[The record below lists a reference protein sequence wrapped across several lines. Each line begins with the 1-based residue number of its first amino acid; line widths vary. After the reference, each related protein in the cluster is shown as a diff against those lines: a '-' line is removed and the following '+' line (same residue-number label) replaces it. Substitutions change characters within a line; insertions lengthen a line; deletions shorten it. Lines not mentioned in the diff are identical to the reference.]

1 LGVVSQ
7 APQLFESASV
17 EDNILYG
24 ISPESFAGET
34 QRDKIIQRATSFANI
49 DWLDDAGLKAP
60 LGEVSGGQAQRIQ
73 IARALAR
80 SDVHLLIFDE
90 CTSALDGEN
99 QKQVLEAI
107 MNVRRMT
114 EEESQGLKMVV
125 ITHKAEVM
133 QMCDRVVVV
142 KEGKVCEEGV
152 YEELI
157 AKKGGVFRELAR
169 GGIWEA

>member
-1 LGVVSQ
+1 MLSLRHRSCLKVPPLRIISSMVFRLSHSL
-7 APQLFESASV
+7 ARLKERR
-17 EDNILYG
+17 LYNVQPVLL
-24 ISPESFAGET
+24 ISIG
-34 QRDKIIQRATSFANI
+34 
-49 DWLDDAGLKAP
+49 WMKAP

-99 QKQVLEAI
+99 QRQVLEAI

-114 EEESQGLKMVV
+114 GEENQGLKMVV
-125 ITHKAEVM
+125 ITHKTEVM

-152 YEELI
+152 YEELVV
-157 AKKGGVFRELAR
+157 KKGGVLRELAR